1 MGFFLNFYFDKIFIY
16 FFIRALS
23 FLLRRIIR
31 IYYSELFINQIF
43 SLFIMFL
50 GESLSF
56 FLWIILKFKSKG
68 RGRVKTIVFQK
79 KNSGKKSCLKRFLK
93 KIYIPFLIFFC
104 SFCDFCGSFNYYEYY
119 SYSILKFSD
128 NFDNLNKIFLC
139 LFVTYN
145 EIYIL
150 NIQTYIHNI
159 IGLIIIII
167 SLIVVIIYSL
177 IRNVNQLDFLSFLL
191 FFIITLEYQYIES
204 ILYTIEKK
212 LNFEYFISIYK
223 LCFYEGIFGIIL
235 TIIYRFFSVFIF
247 KNDNSFLIHID
258 NKEGTFKT
266 ILILFLYC
274 ILTLIYNICRLKI
287 SEKNRPS
294 YNIISEVLWVFFS
307 TVSDSILKKKSW
319 DFGLILYYFFSL
331 LGSCIF
337 CEVIS
342 LNFCGLNK
350 NIFSVTAKRAT
361 MEIYCL
367 NENNDS
373 SNEDSSNGNIF

>member
-23 FLLRRIIR
+23 FLLRKIIR
-31 IYYSELFINQIF
+31 NHYPELFINQIF

-56 FLWIILKFKSKG
+56 FLWIILKFKLKE
-68 RGRVKTIVFQK
+68 RDRAKTIVFQK
-79 KNSGKKSCLKRFLK
+79 KKSCLKRFLN

-159 IGLIIIII
+159 IGLIIINI
-167 SLIVVIIYSL
+167 SLIDVIIYSI
-177 IRNVNQLDFLSFLL
+177 IRNLNQLDFLSFLL

-204 ILYTIEKK
+204 VLYTIEKK

-247 KNDNSFLIHID
+247 KNDNSFLIHIE

-287 SEKNRPS
+287 SEARPCFNVIGDIFSFFFLDIFNGIVKNIWNIES
-294 YNIISEVLWVFFS
+294 YIS
-307 TVSDSILKKKSW
+307 TI
-319 DFGLILYYFFSL
+319 FSL
-331 LGSCIF
+331 IGSFIF
-337 CEVIS
+337 CEIIT
-342 LNFCGLNK
+342 LNFCDLDK
-350 NIFSVTAKRAT
+350 NTKNQTIKRGIKDLMNCT
-361 MEIYCL
+361 
-367 NENNDS
+367 
-373 SNEDSSNGNIF
+373 SNEDPICENVTELNIF